1 MAAET
6 THDLPRMLVASPV
19 ARKENS
25 ATPLIRSVGALGG
38 GVSEPGC
45 LVRSKL
51 SKKEQGHVSR
61 SCH

>member
-38 GVSEPGC
+38 GGVRAWVPGE
-45 LVRSKL
+45 
-51 SKKEQGHVSR
+51 EQAEQER
-61 SCH
+61 ARTCF